1 MVLLDKMWDDVVW
14 GPNPDKG
21 LGKLRKQLAA
31 KPLTTKDDAGESSS
45 SSSKYQRSASMP
57 AAPMIASPQAPGTPV
72 LSPAP
77 AWKPNMWSSVFD
89 PGSNLNTRYTH
100 LTISKDLD
108 QLALLQI
115 STNLLSLLRC
125 PWFVIVHVIVGR
137 PLYPGRMEPEYSM
150 GTNG

>member
-57 AAPMIASPQAPGTPV
+57 AAPMIASPLAPGTPV

-77 AWKPNMWSSVFD
+77 AWKPNVWSSVFD
-89 PGSNLNTRYTH
+89 PGSNLNTRTLGANLFDTPQPNSPTVYDWLYSKETRSKH
-100 LTISKDLD
+100 L
-108 QLALLQI
+108 
-115 STNLLSLLRC
+115 
-125 PWFVIVHVIVGR
+125 
-137 PLYPGRMEPEYSM
+137 
-150 GTNG
+150 